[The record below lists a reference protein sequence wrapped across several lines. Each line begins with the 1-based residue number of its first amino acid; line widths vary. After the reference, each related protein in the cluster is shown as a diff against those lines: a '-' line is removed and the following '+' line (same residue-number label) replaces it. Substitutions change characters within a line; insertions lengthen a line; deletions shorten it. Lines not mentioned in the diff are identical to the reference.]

1 MCKKIFSIQTKQKI
15 FLSTTFLTFLDS
27 VEKFCEEII
36 KNAKVDLGL
45 CFTRFLG
52 GKIHDFHVFR
62 NFLTFGPK
70 SEKIEIS
77 TKMCTFGSKSE
88 KSAYFHENHQKEH
101 FFALFAP
108 LAKMLL

>member
-1 MCKKIFSIQTKQKI
+1 MQEVDQ
-15 FLSTTFLTFLDS
+15 
-27 VEKFCEEII
+27 EII

-88 KSAYFHENHQKEH
+88 KICVFSRKSPKRALFRSFRAPCENVALAQGILMVLG
-101 FFALFAP
+101 ALFAFWSE
-108 LAKMLL
+108 KC

>member
-1 MCKKIFSIQTKQKI
+1 MQEVDQ
-15 FLSTTFLTFLDS
+15 
-27 VEKFCEEII
+27 EII

-45 CFTRFLG
+45 CFTRFLGGKG

-77 TKMCTFGSKSE
+77 TKMCTFGPKSE